1 MKPIPMKLIAMKRI
15 AILGTGL
22 LMSPAAA
29 MAAGMPQ
36 LDFANPLTTS
46 QVVWGAIIFIVLYVL
61 LSRGGLPQVA
71 SVLEER
77 AARISAD
84 LDAARAAKAKADA
97 DAAQSK
103 AAYEQARA
111 DAQAAINSAVNEAK
125 EAAAK
130 QAEVVNA
137 RLEKQ
142 LRDAEAQIAQA
153 RTSAMSAVRQ
163 VSTETAAMVVA
174 RLSGTPANTATLDKA
189 IATAMTARGI
199 G

>member
-1 MKPIPMKLIAMKRI
+1 MKPIAMKAT
-15 AILGTGL
+15 AILSAGL
-22 LMSPAAA
+22 LMLPAAT
-29 MAAGMPQ
+29 MAAETGMPQ
-36 LDFANPLTTS
+36 LDFANPLTTA
-46 QVVWGAIIFIVLYVL
+46 QVVWGAIIFIALYFM
-61 LSRGGLPQVA
+61 LSRGGLPRVA

-97 DAAQSK
+97 GAAQSR
-103 AAYEQARA
+103 AAYEQAHA
-111 DAQAAINSAVNEAK
+111 EAQAAINSAVNEAK

-130 QAEVVNA
+130 QAEVLNA

-142 LRDAEAQIAQA
+142 LRDAEAQIAHA
-153 RTSAMSAVRQ
+153 RASAMSAVRQ

-174 RLSGTPANTATLDKA
+174 RLSGTPANTVTLDKA